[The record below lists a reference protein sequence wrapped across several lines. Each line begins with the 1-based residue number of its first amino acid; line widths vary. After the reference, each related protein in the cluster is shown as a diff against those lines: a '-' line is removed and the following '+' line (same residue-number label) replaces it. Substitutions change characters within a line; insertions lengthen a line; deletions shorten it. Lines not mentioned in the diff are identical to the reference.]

1 MNEIVLRIIYLSII
15 TFIINLP
22 FGYWRASVKK
32 KSAKW
37 FMAIH
42 FPIPIIIALRF
53 LFKIGFIWYSY
64 PAVVLAF
71 FLGQLVGGKIY
82 TKQKK

>member
-1 MNEIVLRIIYLSII
+1 MNEIVLRIIYISLI
-15 TFIINLP
+15 TFVINLP

-32 KSAKW
+32 KSAQW

-42 FPIPIIIALRF
+42 FPIPAIVGLRF

-71 FLGQLVGGKIY
+71 FLGQLLGGKIY
-82 TKQKK
+82 KNRKK